1 MGYFDDL
8 FKSEFLFDNEYTQ
21 RKDIERIKEQM
32 LDAPDPSEAIVPLMQ
47 RVDRLELLCKSLTE
61 LIVSKGLASR
71 GELSVVTQQ
80 LDLADGVEDGK
91 IGSRVLKNA
100 PRCTSCGRFINPRRA
115 SCVYCHAAY
124 AAVEQQGTQA
134 PPERMVACGGCSKEV
149 PESASFY
156 TGGGLRCDACFEE
169 VLP

>member
-8 FKSEFLFDNEYTQ
+8 FSSEFLFDNEYKQ
-21 RKDIERIKEQM
+21 RQDIERIKAEVM
-32 LDAPDPSEAIVPLMQ
+32 AAPDPVQLVEPLMQ

-71 GELSVVTQQ
+71 EELSVVTQQ

-91 IGSRVLKNA
+91 IGSRVRKTA
-100 PRCTSCGRFINPRRA
+100 PRCASCGRFVNPRR
-115 SCVYCHAAY
+115 SKCVYCHAA
-124 AAVEQQGTQA
+124 VLQDPSEK
-134 PPERMVACGGCSKEV
+134 PPERTIVCGGCGNEV
-149 PESASFY
+149 AESGSFY
-156 TGGGLRCDACFEE
+156 TADGLRCDSCFED

>member
-8 FKSEFLFDNEYTQ
+8 FKSEFLFDNEYSQ
-21 RKDIERIKEQM
+21 RKDIERIKEQI
-32 LDAPDPSEAIVPLMQ
+32 LDAPHPADAIAPLVE

-71 GELSVVTQQ
+71 EELSVVTQQ
-80 LDLADGVEDGK
+80 LDLADGVEDGR
-91 IGSRVLKNA
+91 IGSRVLKTG
-100 PRCTSCGRFINPRRA
+100 PRCTNCGRFVNPRRS
-115 SCVYCHAAY
+115 SCVYCHAV
-124 AAVEQQGTQA
+124 VEMKATQA
-134 PPERMVACGGCSKEV
+134 PPETMVGCGGCGKKV

-156 TGGGLRCDACFEE
+156 TGAGLRCDACFEE

>member
-8 FKSEFLFDNEYTQ
+8 FSPEFLFDNEHKQ
-21 RKDIERIKEQM
+21 REDIQRIQQQLM
-32 LDAPDPSEAIVPLMQ
+32 DGPDLSVTIAPLVQ
-47 RVDRLELLCKSLTE
+47 RLDRLELLCKSLTE

-71 GELSVVTQQ
+71 EELSVVTQQ

-91 IGSRVLKNA
+91 IGSRVLKNG
-100 PRCTSCGRFINPRRA
+100 PRCTNCGRFVNPRRS
-115 SCVYCHAAY
+115 SCVYCHAA
-124 AAVEQQGTQA
+124 VEQEGAKA
-134 PPERMVACGGCSKEV
+134 PPERLVACGGCNKEV

-156 TGGGLRCDACFEE
+156 TGNGLRCNACFEE

>member
-8 FKSEFLFDNEYTQ
+8 FKSEFLFDNEYKQ
-21 RKDIERIKEQM
+21 RGDIEHIKMQM
-32 LDAPDPSEAIVPLMQ
+32 EHAPDLMVTVGPLLE

-71 GELSVVTQQ
+71 EELSVVAQQ

-91 IGSRVLKNA
+91 IGARVLKNA
-100 PRCTSCGRFINPRRA
+100 PRCTNCGRFVNPRRS
-115 SCVYCHAAY
+115 SCVYCHV
-124 AAVEQQGTQA
+124 AVEPKATTA
-134 PPERMVACGGCSKEV
+134 PPETTVACGGCNKQV

-156 TGGGLRCDACFEE
+156 TGNGLRCDACFEE

>member
-8 FKSEFLFDNEYTQ
+8 FKSEFLFDNEYSQ

-32 LDAPDPSEAIVPLMQ
+32 LDAPDPSQAIEPLLQ

-71 GELSVVTQQ
+71 EELSVVTQQ

-100 PRCTSCGRFINPRRA
+100 PRCASCGRFVNPRRS
-115 SCVYCHAAY
+115 SCVYCHAA
-124 AAVEQQGTQA
+124 VEQAGAQL
-134 PPERMVACGGCSKEV
+134 PPERMVACSGCGKQV

-156 TGGGLRCDACFEE
+156 TGSGLRCDACFEE